1 MKRLVLLTLPFLSL
15 FFQATTYQEGKWVID
30 YNSQLLIHGQ
40 TNVNKFT
47 CFISCYN
54 NVDTLAYNLSPK
66 TKDLVFEKNAMIIP
80 LYNFNCGNNLIT
92 KDFRTTVKADQ
103 YPYLK
108 IAFLSLDNNT
118 KTGNAT
124 ARMEITLANVV
135 KRVTVK
141 FNLNP
146 KGEFLQ
152 LTGNHEVCFTDF
164 ALEAPQRMMGL
175 VKVQEALHVEF
186 NLLIRPVAEG

>member
-1 MKRLVLLTLPFLSL
+1 MKRLALLLLPLLGL
-15 FFQATTYQEGKWVID
+15 FFQGTTYQEGKWVID

-54 NVDTLAYNLSPK
+54 NVDTLAYELSPK
-66 TKDLVFEKNAMIIP
+66 SKELVFEKNGMIIP
-80 LYNFNCGNNLIT
+80 LFNFNCGNSMIT
-92 KDFRTTVKADQ
+92 KDFRATVKAEQ

-108 IAFLSLDNNT
+108 ISFLSLDQNLKT
-118 KTGNAT
+118 KQAT

-141 FNLNP
+141 FGLNA
-146 KGEFLQ
+146 KSDFVQ
-152 LTGNHEVCFTDF
+152 LTGQHEVCFADF

-175 VKVQEALHVEF
+175 VKVHEALQVEF
-186 NLLIRPVAEG
+186 NLLIRPV

>member
-1 MKRLVLLTLPFLSL
+1 MKYLTPLLFLTLML
-15 FFQATTYQEGKWVID
+15 FCQATTHQEGKWIID

-54 NVDTLAYNLSPK
+54 NVDTLAYSLSPK
-66 TKDLVFEKNAMIIP
+66 SKALMFEKNGMVIP
-80 LYNFNCGNNLIT
+80 LYNFNCGNTLIT
-92 KDFRTTVKADQ
+92 KDFRATVKADQ

-108 IAFLSLDNNT
+108 IAFLSFDKNIQADQ
-118 KTGNAT
+118 AT

-141 FNLNP
+141 FNMNT
-146 KGEFLQ
+146 KGDFLQ
-152 LTGNHEVCFTDF
+152 LTGDHEVCFADF
-164 ALEAPQRMMGL
+164 SLEAPQRMMGL

-186 NLLIRPVAEG
+186 NLLIRPV

>member
-1 MKRLVLLTLPFLSL
+1 MKLITPLLL
-15 FFQATTYQEGKWVID
+15 FILLLFCQAATHQEGKWVID

-66 TKDLVFEKNAMIIP
+66 SKDLVFEKNGMIIP
-80 LYNFNCGNNLIT
+80 LYNFNCGNSLIT

-108 IAFLSLDNNT
+108 ISFLSLDKNF
-118 KTGNAT
+118 KTGQAA

-141 FNLNP
+141 FDLNP

-152 LTGNHEVCFTDF
+152 LTGNHEVCFADF

-175 VKVQEALHVEF
+175 VKVQEALQVEF